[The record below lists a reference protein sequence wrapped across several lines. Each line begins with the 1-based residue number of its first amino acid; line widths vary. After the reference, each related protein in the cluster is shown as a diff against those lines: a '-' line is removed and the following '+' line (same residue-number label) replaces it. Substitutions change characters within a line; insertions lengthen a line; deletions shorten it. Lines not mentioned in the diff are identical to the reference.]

1 MLLHAIVHF
10 ICSYTN
16 GSASFLGKSY
26 ERINDG
32 SLIWKTHQGNCY
44 LKLIL
49 FNFRLCASD
58 DASSGFTLADCSTFT
73 EPLPKRT
80 FKKIASLFLSL
91 HHEYKHTIIM
101 LIVYD
106 LDL

>member
-16 GSASFLGKSY
+16 GSASFLGKNY

-32 SLIWKTHQGNCY
+32 SVSCGRKTQGNCY

-49 FNFRLCASD
+49 FLISD
-58 DASSGFTLADCSTFT
+58 CVHLMMLLQSLHRHCSMFT

-91 HHEYKHTIIM
+91 HHE
-101 LIVYD
+101 
-106 LDL
+106 